1 MTDQKKSFFVADGIL
16 PDFLISAIFF
26 LTSLLVQSVIIS
38 FLPLIEMEYSW
49 QMYGIVVIPLFLFIR
64 RTKLSNMMMI
74 GAHILTIVAYVLVL
88 KFALGFTDTLQL
100 FGFAAIAIANGFY
113 SMSQRYKLPGSK
125 KLKSYSELYFLSVA
139 MHIVIGILFYIGAGT
154 DTTVLSIILWSI
166 IVISC
171 FYALARQMNVLSDKY
186 AHTIESQPVDDVR
199 RYNNITVIT
208 ILGVLI
214 VAIILLYI
222 FPVES
227 LSAAIA
233 FLVKIS
239 GRFFVK
245 IIKILAA
252 LLFRRDKSDIIKV
265 VQEEEE
271 EEEEEEPQYAP
282 TPFLDLLL
290 KVVIVIAIALILF
303 GLYKLFRYL
312 MKRFNHEGR
321 VQFMSGSNV
330 VDIIEDVEKKEHFKF
345 KLDFG
350 RGEEY
355 KIRKKYY
362 GKVIKAIRHGKDIT
376 NSSSP
381 NEIKDI
387 MIGSDKEFET
397 LSEQY
402 EKVRYDKR

>member
-1 MTDQKKSFFVADGIL
+1 MTNEKQSFFITDGIL

-49 QMYGIVVIPLFLFIR
+49 QMYGVVVIPLFLFIR
-64 RTKLSNMMMI
+64 RTKLSNLMMI

-100 FGFAAIAIANGFY
+100 FGFASIAIVNGFY
-113 SMSQRYKLPGSK
+113 SMAQRYKLPGSK

-139 MHIVIGILFYIGAGT
+139 MHFVIGILFYIGAGT
-154 DTTVLSIILWSI
+154 DTSILSIIIWSL

-171 FYALARQMNVLSDKY
+171 FYVIARQMNVLSDKY

-199 RYNNITVIT
+199 RYNYITVIT

-233 FLVKIS
+233 FIVKIT
-239 GRFFVK
+239 GRFFVR
-245 IIKILAA
+245 IIKFLAA
-252 LLFRRDKSDIIKV
+252 LFRRDKNAPWKLIEPED
-265 VQEEEE
+265 E

-282 TPFLDLLL
+282 TPVLDFLL
-290 KVVIVIAIALILF
+290 KIVIVIAIALILF

-362 GKVIKAIRHGKDIT
+362 GKVTKAIKHGKNIT

-381 NEIKDI
+381 NEIENI
-387 MIGSDKEFET
+387 MIESDKDFET
-397 LSEQY
+397 LSRQY
-402 EKVRYDKR
+402 EKVRYDKK

>member
-1 MTDQKKSFFVADGIL
+1 MTNEKKAFFVADGIL
-16 PDFLISAIFF
+16 PDFLISVIFF

-49 QMYGIVVIPLFLFIR
+49 QMYGIVVIAAFLFIR

-88 KFALGFTDTLQL
+88 KYALGFTDTLQL

-113 SMSQRYKLPGSK
+113 SMAQRYKLPGGK
-125 KLKSYSELYFLSVA
+125 KLKSYSELYLLSVA
-139 MHIVIGILFYIGAGT
+139 MHFVIGILFYIGAGT
-154 DTTVLSIILWSI
+154 DTSILSIILWSL

-171 FYALARQMNVLSDKY
+171 FYVIARQMNVLSDKY

-199 RYNNITVIT
+199 RYNYITVIT

-227 LSAAIA
+227 LSAAVA
-233 FLVKIS
+233 FIVKMS
-239 GRFFVK
+239 GRFFVR
-245 IIKILAA
+245 IIKFLASLFKGDKTA
-252 LLFRRDKSDIIKV
+252 GYKLLEP
-265 VQEEEE
+265 EEEE
-271 EEEEEEPQYAP
+271 KEDEELQNAP
-282 TPFLDLLL
+282 TPVLDFLL

-303 GLYKLFRYL
+303 GLYKLLRYI

-330 VDIIEDVEKKEHFKF
+330 VDIIEDVEKKERFKL

-362 GKVIKAIRHGKDIT
+362 GKVIKAIKHGKDIT
-376 NSSSP
+376 DSSSP

-387 MIGSDKEFET
+387 MAGSDKEFET
-397 LSEQY
+397 LSQQY

>member
-1 MTDQKKSFFVADGIL
+1 MTDTKRSFFVADGIL
-16 PDFLISAIFF
+16 PDFLVSAIFF

-38 FLPLIEMEYSW
+38 FLPLIEMEYAW
-49 QMYGIVVIPLFLFIR
+49 QMYGIVVIAAFLFIR

-74 GAHILTIVAYVLVL
+74 GAHILTIVAYVLIL

-100 FGFAAIAIANGFY
+100 FGFAAIAVANGFY

-125 KLKSYSELYFLSVA
+125 KLKSYSELFLLSVA
-139 MHIVIGILFYIGAGT
+139 IHIVIGILFYIGAGT
-154 DTTVLSIILWSI
+154 DTSVLNIIVWSL

-199 RYNNITVIT
+199 RYNTITVIT
-208 ILGVLI
+208 IVGVLI

-222 FPVES
+222 FPVET
-227 LSAAIA
+227 LSSAVAL
-233 FLVKIS
+233 LVKII
-239 GRFFVK
+239 GRFFVR
-245 IIKILAA
+245 IITFLAS
-252 LLFRRDKSDIIKV
+252 LFKGDKNAFSKLAQV
-265 VQEEEE
+265 EEEE
-271 EEEEEEPQYAP
+271 EEEELPENTP
-282 TPFLDLLL
+282 TPVIDFLF
-290 KVVIVIAIALILF
+290 KVAIVVLIALLIF
-303 GLYKLFRYL
+303 GLYKLFRYI

-321 VQFMSGSNV
+321 VQFMNGSNV

-350 RGEEY
+350 HGEEY

-362 GKVIKAIRHGKDIT
+362 GKVTKAIKHGQPIT

-381 NEIKDI
+381 NEIKGI
-387 MIGSDKEFET
+387 MTGSDKEFEA